1 MGLRDASASKT
12 QKNSVAMIIDQEIK
26 DGQDIFTIYI

>member
-1 MGLRDASASKT
+1 MLAHLLT
-12 QKNSVAMIIDQEIK
+12 QKKSVAMIIDQEIK